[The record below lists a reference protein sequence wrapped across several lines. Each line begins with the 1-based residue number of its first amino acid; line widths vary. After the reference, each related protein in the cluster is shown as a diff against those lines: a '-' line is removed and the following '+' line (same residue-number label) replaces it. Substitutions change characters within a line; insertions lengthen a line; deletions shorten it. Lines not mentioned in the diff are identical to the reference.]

1 MRDEHALRGTSKTE
15 RSSHPSPARHDHTAE
30 DQRRAREEEEDLA
43 RASGVALRRAHLV
56 EQIERGRRASGKLGF
71 AHVDYGRL
79 FQRDHW
85 TMFAIARELGCSVE
99 DLLPPPE
106 PTRESRV
113 AWSDLVVASELVL
126 GEVRTANPSVRDVL
140 ALAARGMGMRQM
152 LRLLPGRLSFSIAQ
166 DLAEGLAAIVARQ
179 SQSVLLLARSDHQ
192 TFLLSTGPRRA
203 SNRAH

>member
-1 MRDEHALRGTSKTE
+1 
-15 RSSHPSPARHDHTAE
+15 
-30 DQRRAREEEEDLA
+30 
-43 RASGVALRRAHLV
+43 
-56 EQIERGRRASGKLGF
+56 
-71 AHVDYGRL
+71 
-79 FQRDHW
+79 
-85 TMFAIARELGCSVE
+85 MFAIARELGCSVE